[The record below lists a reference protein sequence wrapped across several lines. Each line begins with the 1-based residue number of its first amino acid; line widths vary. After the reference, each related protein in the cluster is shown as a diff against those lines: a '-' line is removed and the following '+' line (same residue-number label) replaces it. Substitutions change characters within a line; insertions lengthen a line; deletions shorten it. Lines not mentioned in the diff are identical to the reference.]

1 MTETENFG
9 LKKPDENDLYGDFV
23 PEIFAENMD
32 KIDTALD
39 EISKKSGSKLEGLSS
54 IIAYG
59 TAEAPC
65 GAVTA
70 TE

>member
-32 KIDTALD
+32 KIDTALY
-39 EISKKSGSKLEGLSS
+39 EISKKSGSKTYGAG
-54 IIAYG
+54 IIVAFG
-59 TAEAPC
+59 TADAPC
-65 GAVTA
+65 GAA
-70 TE
+70 TTL